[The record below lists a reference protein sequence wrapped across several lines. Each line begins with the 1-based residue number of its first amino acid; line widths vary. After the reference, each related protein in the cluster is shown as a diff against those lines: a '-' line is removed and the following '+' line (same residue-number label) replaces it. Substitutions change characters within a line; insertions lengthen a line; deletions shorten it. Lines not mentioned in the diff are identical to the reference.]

1 MLQLN
6 DCGNTLI
13 DLTTKNLK
21 GISYS
26 GRYDLTVKLKI
37 KDVVLE
43 TEFEYDTLAE
53 AKADY
58 KMLIAMIDSTPSL
71 LTEQNAS
78 GDLDE
83 RKWID

>member
-43 TEFEYDTLAE
+43 TEFEYDTIVE

-58 KMLIAMIDSTPSL
+58 KMLVAMIDSTPSL
-71 LTEQNAS
+71 LMEQNAS

>member
-13 DLTTKNLK
+13 DLTKNNLR

-26 GRYDLTVKLKI
+26 GSYDLTVKLKI

>member
-6 DCGNTLI
+6 DTGNTLI
-13 DLTTKNLK
+13 DLTTNNLR

-26 GRYDLTVKLKI
+26 GSYDLTIKLKI

-43 TEFEYDTLAE
+43 TEFEYDSIAE

-58 KMLIAMIDSTPSL
+58 KRLIAMVDSRPSL
-71 LTEQNAS
+71 LTEHNVS
-78 GDLDE
+78 GDLKE

>member
-13 DLTTKNLK
+13 DLTTNNLR

-26 GRYDLTVKLKI
+26 GSYDLTVKLKI

-43 TEFEYDTLAE
+43 TEFEYDSIAE

-58 KMLIAMIDSTPSL
+58 KMLIAMIESTPSL
-71 LTEQNAS
+71 LTEQNAR
-78 GDLDE
+78 GILAE
-83 RKWID
+83 MKWID

>member
-43 TEFEYDTLAE
+43 TEFEYDTIVE

-58 KMLIAMIDSTPSL
+58 KMLVAMIDSTPSL

>member
-6 DCGNTLI
+6 DSGNTLI
-13 DLTTKNLK
+13 DLTTNNLR

-26 GRYDLTVKLKI
+26 GSYELTIKLKI

-43 TEFEYDTLAE
+43 TEFEYDSIAE

-58 KMLIAMIDSTPSL
+58 KRLIAIIDSRPSL
-71 LTEQNAS
+71 LMEHNVS
-78 GDLDE
+78 GDLKE

>member
-6 DCGNTLI
+6 DSGNTLI
-13 DLTTKNLK
+13 DLTTNNLR

-26 GRYDLTVKLKI
+26 GSYDLTVKLKI

-43 TEFEYDTLAE
+43 TEFEYDSIAE

-58 KMLIAMIDSTPSL
+58 KRLIAMIDSTPSL
-71 LTEQNAS
+71 LTEQNAR
-78 GDLDE
+78 GLLE
-83 RKWID
+83 EMKWID

>member
-43 TEFEYDTLAE
+43 TEFEYDTIVE

-78 GDLDE
+78 GGLEE

>member
-43 TEFEYDTLAE
+43 TEFEYDTIVE